1 MKIRQMFS
9 FLNGVVLSIMVILAI
24 VLLFTITSL
33 KEDNQWVT
41 HTYEVIHQAE
51 RLMSE
56 MVDQETGMRG
66 YLATGNSDYLDPYE
80 LASKDFEISIERL
93 KTLVKDNPIQ
103 VVKLLEVQALSK
115 RWHLEASDI
124 YLALKREILESE
136 DMRNKLQILT
146 RSGIGKEKM
155 DMIRALIESIEED
168 NIRLNIINS
177 MINMET
183 GVRAYI
189 INREEKYL
197 EPYVEGQILLNE
209 YLIIANDQ
217 RVNDATR
224 DWINSVAEKEIKL
237 VRESLNFKTDDD
249 LFHEL
254 SLGKGKS
261 IMDQIRA
268 EIDLFI
274 QIEQKLLIE
283 RNQASARQYKLSIIS
298 IVLALVLTV
307 LVGMIQRRATKKVID
322 PLTVFSKQM
331 KEFNPK
337 MIDDQITFD
346 KNAVTEVVDLAQGY
360 GKILKQLKENL
371 SNREEAN
378 WLQQGQMDVSS
389 ISETFNDI
397 DSLLNHLIS
406 YLTKKLK
413 GQYGAIY
420 LLDENNEADKYRF
433 SIGYAIDDAA
443 FMNKSYALGESL
455 VGQAA
460 KENELIIITDLPSDY
475 IKINSGL
482 GYSKP
487 EYLVII
493 PCTFNDK
500 VIAIIEIASLTEFS
514 DLMLEL
520 INKSKPSIGIAISN
534 AMTKSEVRKLLEET
548 RETNEKLSLQ
558 KEELKVSNEELESQS
573 NILMRTQSELEAQQE
588 HLRVLNEELEESS
601 ASLVQSNK
609 YKSEFLANMSHE
621 LRTPLNSILILSEL
635 LGDSKELSEDDLK
648 YADTINSS
656 GKGLLTLINDILDL
670 SKVESGQLEL
680 DITLLNLSMFKDE
693 TMNLFEQVSIKKK
706 LKFIINLSEELP
718 EQILTDEMKLKQI
731 VNNLLSNAF
740 KFTAT
745 GIIELNIRDK
755 KDLIE
760 FEVKD
765 TGIGITADK
774 IDLIFSAFKQEDGT
788 ISRKYG
794 GTGLGLSISAE
805 YAKLFG
811 GAIEVKSTKG
821 KGSRFILTIP
831 KVIDHNEMSEVYTVS
846 NETVYIPDDRKHI
859 QDDDKVI
866 LIIDDDPIFASIVM
880 DISKSNDFKVL
891 VAENGKTGLYLADY
905 YCPIGIILDI
915 GLPDIDGWEVLD
927 RLKANSRTSNIPV
940 NIVSGKDISEKIA
953 STGTR
958 IYQKPITKSEIEG
971 ILNETVKKNKK
982 VNKIVTMG
990 ITAIDQSVLVEL
1002 SSSSNGRIEIM
1013 DCHSELETLAVLAE
1027 QFVDLVVLDL
1037 EKHSEQELEFIKR
1050 IIDESINSDVS
1061 IIVYTSATV
1070 TERDERNLSGQVDDI
1085 IIKDGDSTQRLLNEI
1100 KLFVHNV
1107 KENKMESLNNSLD
1120 DAKFYG
1126 KVVLIVD
1133 DDMRNIFA
1141 LSSILQRVGIVVEM
1155 AHDGREALEVLQS
1168 LETVDLV
1175 LMDIMMP
1182 IMDGYEAMRAIRLMD
1197 NYKELPIIALTAK
1210 AMKGD
1215 KEICIQAGANEY
1227 LSKPIEKNKLLSLLR
1242 VWI

>member
-1 MKIRQMFS
+1 MKIRQIFS
-9 FLNGVVLSIMVILAI
+9 FLNGFVLSIMVILAI

-41 HTYEVIHQAE
+41 HTYDVIHQAE

-80 LASKDFEISIERL
+80 LASKDFKISIERL
-93 KTLVKDNPIQ
+93 KMLVKDNPIQ
-103 VVKLLEVQALSK
+103 VVKLLEVQALSN
-115 RWHLEASDI
+115 RWHREASDI

-155 DMIRALIESIEED
+155 DRIRALIESIEED

-268 EIDLFI
+268 EIDFFI
-274 QIEQKLLIE
+274 QIEEKLLIE

-346 KNAVTEVVDLAQGY
+346 ENAVTEVVDLAQGY
-360 GKILKQLKENL
+360 GKILKQIKENL
-371 SNREEAN
+371 SNREEVS
-378 WLQQGQMDVSS
+378 WLQEGQMDVST

-397 DSLLNHLIS
+397 DGLLNRLIS
-406 YLTKKLK
+406 YLTKKLN

-433 SIGYAIDDAA
+433 SIGYAIDGAGI
-443 FMNKSYALGESL
+443 MNKSYALGESL

-482 GYSKP
+482 GYSRA

-514 DLMLEL
+514 DLMIEL

-548 RETNEKLSLQ
+548 KETNEKLSLQ

-656 GKGLLTLINDILDL
+656 GKVLLTLINDILDL

-706 LKFIINLSEELP
+706 LKFVINLSEELP

-831 KVIDHNEMSEVYTVS
+831 KVIDHN
-846 NETVYIPDDRKHI
+846 D
-859 QDDDKVI
+859 
-866 LIIDDDPIFASIVM
+866 LSIV
-880 DISKSNDFKVL
+880 
-891 VAENGKTGLYLADY
+891 
-905 YCPIGIILDI
+905 
-915 GLPDIDGWEVLD
+915 
-927 RLKANSRTSNIPV
+927 
-940 NIVSGKDISEKIA
+940 A
-953 STGTR
+953 STATR
-958 IYQKPITKSEIEG
+958 VYQKPITKSEIEG

-1002 SSSSNGRIEIM
+1002 SSSSKGRIEIM

-1070 TERDERNLSGQVDDI
+1070 TERDE
-1085 IIKDGDSTQRLLNEI
+1085 I

-1107 KENKMESLNNSLD
+1107 KENKMESLNKSLD